1 MTAPPTVRVRPDT
14 ESEARNC
21 PGDDDSK
28 ERESGMKTSAKMPTP
43 ITYVAATRGEKV
55 VCETTAACS
64 QSVAVAFQMAQS
76 VGGAKGMLVWKKR
89 RGGGRKSQDGG
100 RETGGDKGL
109 FGHHPSLPLPLFQR
123 ERRQKNPERGR
134 MEAPFQ
140 LATDLFS
147 PSLSP
152 LCHSLQLRSSF
163 RPVSDC
169 LAGGGGGRGAALK
182 QI

>member
-1 MTAPPTVRVRPDT
+1 MIFNDRSSDRPCPPRHRIGGEELP
-14 ESEARNC
+14 RRRRL
-21 PGDDDSK
+21 
-28 ERESGMKTSAKMPTP
+28 ERERERNENVRKNANAN
-43 ITYVAATRGEKV
+43 YVRGGNAGKKV

-123 ERRQKNPERGR
+123 ERRQKKSREGKNG
-134 MEAPFQ
+134 
-140 LATDLFS
+140 
-147 PSLSP
+147 SP
-152 LCHSLQLRSSF
+152 LIPASY
-163 RPVSDC
+163 
-169 LAGGGGGRGAALK
+169 
-182 QI
+182 